1 MSIKQVLLEGAALRR
16 MTKTIL
22 DQQVHFIEPTALQ
35 RFEYIARRAKDKA
48 AGIAYIIEMCVID
61 EEGKRLFSAEEAL
74 EIAQGSERVAV
85 PLVAA
90 IMLEEDEKEVKN
102 DSAQTDASSS
112 S

>member
-1 MSIKQVLLEGAALRR
+1 
-16 MTKTIL
+16 
-22 DQQVHFIEPTALQ
+22 
-35 RFEYIARRAKDKA
+35 
-48 AGIAYIIEMCVID
+48 MCVID

-90 IMLEEDEKEVKN
+90 IMLEEDENEVKN